1 MKARKRNNMF
11 DPIKRMLKRG
21 VISRIERIEDNSKSY
36 TQINTEVLE
45 KLTLSYNEES
55 QLYNVEGEDVMV
67 VDLARDD
74 FGRLESVLET
84 NKVTGR
90 IVLTNL
96 IYDEVTWRLIEV
108 IPVVL
113 NEGEP
118 IGYDE
123 DPEETSEFEPE
134 LPDGEDLD
142 LEPTTEG
149 SLEDYDW
156 SNQNGEGERM

>member
-21 VISRIERIEDNSKSY
+21 VISRIERIEDNSKTY
-36 TQINTEVLE
+36 NQYNTEVIE
-45 KLTLSYNEES
+45 KQTLSYDENYR
-55 QLYNVEGEDVMV
+55 LYNVEGEDVMV
-67 VDLARDD
+67 YDLVFTDN
-74 FGRLESVLET
+74 GRLESVLET
-84 NKVTGR
+84 NKITDRVVETSLVFDDQR
-90 IVLTNL
+90 ALLVEI
-96 IYDEVTWRLIEV
+96 

-118 IGYDE
+118 LGYDE

-149 SLEDYDW
+149 SIEDYDW